1 MTGATGPIG
10 AAATVEPCLVED
22 ANSGRFLGNLQAAV
36 NAAGQGDTLNVQGT
50 CEGDTTIRKSLTIQ
64 GQGPGATLNG
74 EKQSGSVLKIEYYGL
89 VVSVTGLT
97 ITGGNAKAGGGIYE
111 EGGTLTVADSTV
123 TGNTASYGGGG
134 IYIEYGTL
142 TLTNSTVS
150 DNAGGGICNEEG
162 ALTLTNSTISGNSAS
177 LGGGIEG
184 EAVITN
190 STISGNTASD
200 WGGGIFAFGGLSI
213 TNSVVT
219 GNEAY
224 YGGGIFGGSF
234 TLVTSTVSGNRAA
247 VNGGGIWIAFQ
258 GAPTFKGSRITGNTA
273 GGHGGGIFLQGS
285 QGGYSVR
292 PPTFE
297 SESQEVSGNTPDNLY
312 AEP

>member
-1 MTGATGPIG
+1 MEVFQCRSVSCG
-10 AAATVEPCLVED
+10 CLRPFSRE
-22 ANSGRFLGNLQAAV
+22 Q
-36 NAAGQGDTLNVQGT
+36 
-50 CEGDTTIRKSLTIQ
+50 IQ
-64 GQGPGATLNG
+64 
-74 EKQSGSVLKIEYYGL
+74 
-89 VVSVTGLT
+89 VS
-97 ITGGNAKAGGGIYE
+97 
-111 EGGTLTVADSTV
+111 
-123 TGNTASYGGGG
+123 
-134 IYIEYGTL
+134 GTL

-162 ALTLTNSTISGNSAS
+162 ALTL
-177 LGGGIEG
+177 
-184 EAVITN
+184 TN